1 MMKFKSRLK
10 SFVIYSLV
18 IFCFITITGIL
29 LENELVFIGYVG
41 NIVFWGIS
49 LIESND
55 FFLDEEKII
64 VKNRLKPYPFR
75 RLIYYS
81 NIEYV
86 QIVNLRKT
94 RHPYQ
99 RLEVQ
104 LSDDRLLK
112 YACTGIKAEELMEM
126 KDEFEKYDIKVI
138 NVID

>member
-1 MMKFKSRLK
+1 MMIFRSRLK
-10 SFVIYSLV
+10 SFVIYSVV

-29 LENELVFIGYVG
+29 LEIELVFIGYIG
-41 NIVFWGIS
+41 NLAFWGTS

-55 FFLDEEKII
+55 FYLDEEK
-64 VKNRLKPYPFR
+64 VVVRNRLKPYPFK

-99 RLEVQ
+99 RIEVQ
-104 LSDDRLLK
+104 IIDSKLLK

-126 KDEFEKYDIKVI
+126 KDEFEKYDVKVI